1 MKIEKLSDQDKQFL
15 ENFTDVQKLSMSL
28 TQLKSFANLP
38 KWDQLRRIEAAEN
51 QLTGSSL
58 AELQQ
63 FSGSLQVLKLANNRI
78 ANIDEIVH
86 LTSFKKLENLD
97 LVENPITKVD
107 GYRQKIFEKLPQL
120 KVLDGRDQDDN
131 SVQSSDEDE
140 YGAEYGEEGEFDLD
154 GKNFDSDDDGDD
166 DGFGDFGEEGEDDFD
181 EDDESEEVPAPSAKR
196 QKK

>member
-1 MKIEKLSDQDKQFL
+1 M
-15 ENFTDVQKLSMSL
+15 
-28 TQLKSFANLP
+28 P

-107 GYRQKIFEKLPQL
+107 GYRHKIFEKLPQL
-120 KVLDGRDQDDN
+120 KVLDGRD
-131 SVQSSDEDE
+131 
-140 YGAEYGEEGEFDLD
+140 
-154 GKNFDSDDDGDD
+154 
-166 DGFGDFGEEGEDDFD
+166 
-181 EDDESEEVPAPSAKR
+181 
-196 QKK
+196 